1 MSENLFFYVHTHTHK
16 GPVDLGNIFSS
27 KHCYEDIDTHVHTV
41 DLPCSHTTAL
51 CLLFSLGFYQV
62 REVDSTLIEC
72 LESKSLFDSHCR
84 LDVQQSLLRN
94 TVIFT

>member
-1 MSENLFFYVHTHTHK
+1 MKILLPTYTLALLIHPIHT
-16 GPVDLGNIFSS
+16 
-27 KHCYEDIDTHVHTV
+27 
-41 DLPCSHTTAL
+41 L
-51 CLLFSLGFYQV
+51 CLFVFYFFLGFLPFQKM
-62 REVDSTLIEC
+62 DSSLIEC